1 MKKKNLFSS
10 LLIVICAI
18 VLGYGLSWAVVVG
31 FIELISICFGWTIT
45 LAQETGIWL
54 VLCLAYLLTYHHRK
68 EKKK

>member
-1 MKKKNLFSS
+1 MKRKNILGS

-31 FIELISICFGWTIT
+31 GIELIFLCFGWTIT
-45 LAQETGIWL
+45 LAQATGIWL
-54 VLCLAYLLTYHHRK
+54 VLCLVYLLTYHHRK